1 MRTFLIFFL
10 CILFSCNDSTTNSS
24 NQEITYNLQGGYK
37 AFIEDTLN
45 HKDSLA
51 QEQALYLA
59 TNYGDDGISEYASG
73 IKSWLI
79 KRGIDYDSVHR
90 KAIQDLNEEDSL
102 IKQSAENS
110 LHNGIPGN
118 ADDDYQKIHI
128 AFEGMPEIEKV
139 KPLLDAVMERYNI
152 VINNDNV
159 LKCANVLVVMKNNS
173 KIGVTEMDILKHM
186 YQTGNSSVDY
196 ATQAAISATYLEQT
210 K

>member
-1 MRTFLIFFL
+1 M
-10 CILFSCNDSTTNSS
+10 
-24 NQEITYNLQGGYK
+24 QGGYK

-59 TNYGDDGISEYASG
+59 RNYGDDGISEYASG
-73 IKSWLI
+73 IKPWLI
-79 KRGIDYDSVHR
+79 KKGIDYDSVHR

-102 IKQSAENS
+102 RKQSAENS
-110 LHNGIPGN
+110 LHNGIPGK
-118 ADDDYQKIHI
+118 ADDAYQKIHI

-173 KIGVTEMDILKHM
+173 KVGVTEMDILKHM